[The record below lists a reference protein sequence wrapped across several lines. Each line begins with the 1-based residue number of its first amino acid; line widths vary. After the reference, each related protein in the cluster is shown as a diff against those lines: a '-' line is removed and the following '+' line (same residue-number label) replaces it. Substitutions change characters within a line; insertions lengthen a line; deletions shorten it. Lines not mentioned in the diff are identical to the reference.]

1 MTLPKLPAIVIIGDS
16 PSFIYL
22 LQRYA
27 DRIGYSIAVT
37 APPSSLESA
46 EVIRRL
52 EPIAVILAS
61 VEILEASQSLVAELA
76 NRDIPVI
83 VCSSEADQ
91 IRIRELGADY
101 CLLHPVTFGDFQ
113 NALTIAT
120 AAKRV

>member
-1 MTLPKLPAIVIIGDS
+1 MTFPQRSTIVIIGDS
-16 PSFIYL
+16 SSFIYL

-27 DRIGYSIAVT
+27 DRLGYSIAVT
-37 APPSSLESA
+37 PPSPSGSA
-46 EVIRRL
+46 EALCRM
-52 EPIAVILAS
+52 EPVAVILAS

-76 NRDIPVI
+76 NCDIPVI

-120 AAKRV
+120 TAKRV